1 MECDTKIGND
11 YVLSY
16 IITKLNGIGKNITI
30 SFTKGETQKNVILTD
45 IKSSGLILRLRI
57 LLYMIH
63 RIENFSNVKIIVEK
77 YMKEKIHEILTV
89 KHQKEIKTKSEI
101 TEFEML
107 STNICNL
114 IANKKL
120 EIEFIEKEKR

>member
-1 MECDTKIGND
+1 MECDTKIDND

-16 IITKLNGIGKNITI
+16 IITNLNCIGKNITI
-30 SFTKGETQKNVILTD
+30 SFTKGENQRNILITD

-77 YMKEKIHEILTV
+77 DVKEKIHEILTV
-89 KHQKEIKTKSEI
+89 KHQKDVKEKSEI

-114 IANKKL
+114 ISNKKI
-120 EIEFIEKEKR
+120 EIEFIEKEKE